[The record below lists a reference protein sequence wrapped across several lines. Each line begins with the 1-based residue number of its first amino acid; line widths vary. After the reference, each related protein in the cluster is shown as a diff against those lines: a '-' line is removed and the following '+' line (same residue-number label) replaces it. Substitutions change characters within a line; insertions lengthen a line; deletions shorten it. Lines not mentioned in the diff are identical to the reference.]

1 VKRAILFTMLAAG
14 MGAAVMTCKGG
25 ERSAPRAAA
34 TPPIDGTA
42 HGTTETAVFAL
53 G

>member
-1 VKRAILFTMLAAG
+1 MKRAIILAILAAG
-14 MGAAVMTCKGG
+14 MGAAVITCKGG
-25 ERSAPRAAA
+25 EGSAPRPAA

-42 HGTTETAVFAL
+42 HETTETAIFAL